1 MTSLADEMVSV
12 TRNLRPRTPKSEI
25 SSAGE
30 FVYARRDD
38 IDNVRKF
45 TSYHI
50 NFKQI
55 STWKWTFLQGI
66 YFLVF
71 PSLYISTIDA
81 KKLIFRKIF
90 FSYPFAICVLAIH
103 LKTSTFVFFQK
114 KNRDDNDVKNRGERR
129 KN

>member
-50 NFKQI
+50 NIQLQAYKYLKMGIFARDLFCSI
-55 STWKWTFLQGI
+55 SVTLN
-66 YFLVF
+66 L
-71 PSLYISTIDA
+71 
-81 KKLIFRKIF
+81 
-90 FSYPFAICVLAIH
+90 
-103 LKTSTFVFFQK
+103 
-114 KNRDDNDVKNRGERR
+114 NN
-129 KN
+129 

>member
-50 NFKQI
+50 NFKHMY
-55 STWKWTFLQGI
+55 KYLKM
-66 YFLVF
+66 
-71 PSLYISTIDA
+71 DM
-81 KKLIFRKIF
+81 
-90 FSYPFAICVLAIH
+90 FA
-103 LKTSTFVFFQK
+103 
-114 KNRDDNDVKNRGERR
+114 RDLPIL
-129 KN
+129 